1 MLTKKVTV
9 LLACLLSID
18 GLALYANTYS
28 ASGNM
33 VIGPQQQHDDYNAQ
47 NQLTQVQTPHGQT
60 VSFGYFANGM
70 RANENNPTWTV
81 MRCYYD
87 NALGQITNTLQG
99 TAYTSY
105 LRGNHLTLR
114 FSLAAPNSAQVM
126 VVNRQKSV
134 ISRITAHAV
143 YPTQYSVYGK
153 PTLTNPSI
161 GYDGYLWDQAA
172 EVYYLKARYY
182 DPSARTFLTR
192 DTANLHNRYWYGND
206 HPLAG
211 YDPSGHMFE
220 EDLLPTETESPA
232 LLISQEEREARI
244 KKSATRPHLSKKTKD
259 TVYKRDAGMAF
270 RGDDR
275 SPCKVKRQQ
284 RTANK
289 AENWDMGHRPGF
301 EYRDLRK
308 LYVDGRIS
316 GTDLVREYNDPEH
329 YRVESATF
337 NQSHQG
343 ETDDINYY
351 AALGTVATPPKA
363 PRPDLWSPDSRTWKP
378 RSSPAKPFSYK
389 PRRLT
394 F

>member
-1 MLTKKVTV
+1 MYHRLTQV
-9 LLACLLSID
+9 LLILFSNIPS
-18 GLALYANTYS
+18 LYAVPYSVRGNLLTDTRNTQY
-28 ASGNM
+28 
-33 VIGPQQQHDDYNAQ
+33 QYNVL
-47 NQLTQVQTPHGQT
+47 NQLTQVRT
-60 VSFGYFANGM
+60 VQNQRMSYQYYATGM
-70 RANENNPTWTV
+70 RASENRVTWASR
-81 MRCYYD
+81 RCYYD
-87 NALGQITNTLQG
+87 NAFGQLVDTLRG
-99 TAYTSY
+99 NARTSY
-105 LRGNHLTLR
+105 LPGHHLALR
-114 FSLAAPNSAQVM
+114 FYIKTQGKAQIM
-126 VVNRQKSV
+126 VLNRHQSV
-134 ISRITAHAV
+134 ISRITAHTV
-143 YPTQYSVYGK
+143 YPTQYSIYGM
-153 PTLTNPSI
+153 PTLTRPSI

-172 EVYYLKARYY
+172 NMYYLKARYY
-182 DPSARTFLTR
+182 HPNTRTFLTR
-192 DTANLHNRYWYGND
+192 DTADLHNRYWYGND

-211 YDPSGHMFE
+211 YDPSGHTFE

-232 LLISQEEREARI
+232 PLISLEEQEARL
-244 KKSATRPHLSKKTKD
+244 KKSAKRPHLSKKTKD

-270 RGDDR
+270 QGNDR
-275 SPCKVKRQQ
+275 SPYKVKRQQ
-284 RTANK
+284 RTPNK

-316 GTDLVREYNDPEH
+316 GIDLVREYNNPEH

-351 AALGTVATPPKA
+351 EALGTVATPPKA
-363 PRPDLWSPDSRTWKP
+363 PRPDMWSPDSRTWKP